1 MDTRQA
7 EYLKLLGIQAW
18 CKQEDLPIIQ
28 AHLQQEKAPQRGN
41 SAPLVIAPK
50 EGRIRLQ
57 DQMASLFDERPSGKM
72 PDQRSVAGMAG
83 GHLVDKVPA
92 SHSGGA
98 EQSLITESLSE
109 SLSPQ
114 ASQRE
119 GMPLQETVQNPADLN
134 VSRERIAPQQ
144 SFQVEVAPRAP
155 EKIAVRGPFTSTP
168 YQFPADASI
177 YSPQFAESI
186 QQCRGCEFS
195 QSRHQATLPRQYPNA
210 PVMVITDIPLKEEM
224 YQGLV
229 LDRADESFFYQ
240 ALTRVGFKVE
250 ELYITPFIKC
260 RPPELRDVEESEW
273 HACYAIL
280 RQEILA
286 LQPKVIFLLGRNC
299 VKFLL
304 QSELPFESLRLTPH
318 QLTFDGVTIPA
329 VISHSP
335 KVYARNS
342 RLKAN
347 FWQDVK
353 FLRRQYS
360 CSNRML

>member
-18 CKQEDLPIIQ
+18 CKQEDLPMIQ
-28 AHLQQEKAPQRGN
+28 AHLQQEKAPKKV
-41 SAPLVIAPK
+41 SATPLARDPK

-57 DQMASLFDERPSGKM
+57 DQMASLFDERSSR
-72 PDQRSVAGMAG
+72 RSI
-83 GHLVDKVPA
+83 
-92 SHSGGA
+92 
-98 EQSLITESLSE
+98 EQSAENLNAESHPVESQSSQSSQFAQNEGLSQLVAQTEPKDSSE
-109 SLSPQ
+109 GRDVGVP
-114 ASQRE
+114 RE
-119 GMPLQETVQNPADLN
+119 
-134 VSRERIAPQQ
+134 SIAPQQ
-144 SFQVEVAPRAP
+144 SFQVKVAPRAP
-155 EKIAVRGPFTSTP
+155 EKIAVKGPFTPTP
-168 YQFPADASI
+168 YQFPVESSI
-177 YSPQFAESI
+177 YSAQFAESI

-195 QSRHQATLPRQYPNA
+195 QSRHQATLPRQYPDA
-210 PVMVITDIPLKEEM
+210 SVMIITDIPLKEEM

-240 ALTRVGFKVE
+240 ALNRVGFKVE

-260 RPPELRDVEESEW
+260 RPPELRDVDDSEW

-286 LQPKVIFLLGRNC
+286 VQPKVIFLLGRNC

-304 QSELPFESLRLTPH
+304 QSELPFESLRLTSH
-318 QLTFDGVTIPA
+318 QLTFEEITVPT

-353 FLRRQYS
+353 FLRRQY
-360 CSNRML
+360 LA